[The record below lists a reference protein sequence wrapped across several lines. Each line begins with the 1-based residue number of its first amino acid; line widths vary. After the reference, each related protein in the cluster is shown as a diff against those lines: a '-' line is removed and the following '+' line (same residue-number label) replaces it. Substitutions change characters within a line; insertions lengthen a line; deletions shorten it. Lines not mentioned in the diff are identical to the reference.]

1 MSAPF
6 PGAGSGKSLDT
17 FARRPADSVYLGPRR
32 RLSTMSRPVTL
43 PTPVLETC
51 PIRGL
56 AESLSCHRGEFL
68 ARFGGR
74 ARAVQTYFS
83 PGRVNMFGG
92 HLDYNGGPVLPT
104 AIDRGTFIALRVGE
118 RGARAGRLRM
128 DSIFGEEG
136 FEGDLSSLPTAPSG
150 KWFDYPLGVVRSVQA
165 ARAEA
170 LDRDVELLFGGNL
183 PVGAGLSSSASITVG
198 TAFALDRALGL
209 DLDPLERV
217 AAALDAERGFVG
229 VQCGIMD
236 PYAVGFAAE
245 RCVLW
250 LDCKDESFEHL
261 PLDFQKL
268 SIGVVDS
275 SVKRALARGEFNR
288 RVAECRAA
296 FESLGP
302 HVEGATVLRDVP
314 PEVVE
319 AHAHEL
325 DADVAKRAR
334 HVVGEVARTFRARE
348 AFLAEDFETLGALMT
363 ETHRS
368 FQSLYECSCEELDVL
383 VEAAIAQEGVFG
395 ARLTGAGFGGCIVML
410 VAAGAEETASRGVAD
425 AFQKRY
431 GVRPA
436 TAFFQGDAG
445 PRQVNP

>member
-1 MSAPF
+1 M
-6 PGAGSGKSLDT
+6 
-17 FARRPADSVYLGPRR
+17 ADSLYLGPGSPP
-32 RLSTMSRPVTL
+32 LTMPRPVAL
-43 PTPVLETC
+43 PTPVLETR
-51 PIRGL
+51 PTRGL

-74 ARAVQTYFS
+74 ARGVRIYFS

-118 RGARAGRLRM
+118 RGAGAGRLRM
-128 DSIFGEEG
+128 DSVFGEEG
-136 FEGDLSSLPTAPSG
+136 FEGDLSRLPAAPSG
-150 KWFDYPLGVVRSVQA
+150 KWFDYPLGVVRAVLA
-165 ARAEA
+165 ARPEA
-170 LDRDVELLFGGNL
+170 LDGGIELLFGGNL

-198 TAFALDRALGL
+198 TAFALDRAFELG
-209 DLDPLERV
+209 LDPLERV

-275 SVKRALARGEFNR
+275 GVKRALARGEFNR

-296 FESLGP
+296 FESLRP
-302 HVEGATVLRDVP
+302 HAQGATVMRDVP
-314 PEVVE
+314 QEVVE

-325 DADVAKRAR
+325 EADVAKRAR
-334 HVVGEVARTFRARE
+334 HVVGEVTRTFRARE

-383 VEAAIAQEGVFG
+383 VEAAIAQEGVYG
-395 ARLTGAGFGGCIVML
+395 SRLTGAGFGGCIVML
-410 VAAGAEETASRGVAD
+410 VAAGAEEAASRGVAD
-425 AFQKRY
+425 AFQQRY

-445 PRQVNP
+445 PRELLP